1 MRFRQVDNVTRNAS
15 ELDELLAN
23 ETYLVKVFA
32 WNGIGRLADG
42 WVGGSW
48 SRERRKKIEGGISLK
63 ALAKT
68 SKTEPPFPL
77 AVGQKET
84 KLQNKAVRK

>member
-1 MRFRQVDNVTRNAS
+1 MGL
-15 ELDELLAN
+15 E
-23 ETYLVKVFA
+23 
-32 WNGIGRLADG
+32 G
-42 WVGGSW
+42 WQMVGWEDLGQ
-48 SRERRKKIEGGISLK
+48 EKEEKKIEGGISLK